1 MARLGDVFGVQ
12 EMTNWLKAWLALN
25 ITKDGLHEFVDRE
38 VKQFQT
44 GIYQNITSTLGPSAN
59 TTCTSCFTAN
69 ILPCPTQGVCKK
81 RGRKSCK
88 SMHDTP
94 SRRHRPCPLSIC
106 EAVRDHIKNDHRFYG
121 PSWKNTSAEQWA
133 CNHWQIGKCFMPTD
147 GYSGVTSIRDTDFN
161 GVISVILNCKH
172 FDNLMSFSI
181 APMSFGPCLLTKAR
195 DIGKA
200 VRHSPSCEVTDSDLN
215 DYFNTLETL
224 LKDSKTLANDSSAQ
238 DAVSK
243 LNLLRKESTISFAEM
258 SHLLKDAHE
267 TLGKAENVTK
277 ECKSQMESY
286 MEQLKT
292 KLDEHAETL
301 TKQHTKN
308 FTEEANM
315 FTEVKKANIT
325 EHANACT
332 VESKTLI
339 NEYANTCTEGSK
351 RNISEYTLTCT
362 EESKINLTE
371 HVNTLAKKSIQDI
384 QGAISSKK
392 ESDYENEVKDFVR
405 RLKQHYNLTMSHVSI
420 STLLPSGDEFLYK
433 IYATH
438 AICRIVESNGGNK
451 TENPI
456 TTYKEILC
464 RGEYEKLHKRIFLQS
479 EAGMGKTTFACK
491 LVLDWCNP
499 EGSLSSISK
508 TFGDANTLQDFK
520 LVLLITLRDSV
531 CERDVTNM
539 IKEQIIDMV
548 YTDTERN
555 DAYVMLNKIMQQ
567 EMCLVVQDGLDEW
580 KDPQGKL
587 AQPIMLSCY
596 SQCTVLTT
604 TRPWKL
610 TDERI
615 RQSQIDSLFELKGVS
630 DPYELCKSLLDS
642 FGCNTLNEFEQY
654 VTKNR
659 LRALL
664 FSPMLISLI
673 VSAWV
678 DGTRLTGS
686 RCDIYTVLI
695 DGLFKKASENISFFV
710 QPPLM
715 CFQNT
720 RYLQQHFE
728 HLQAISKTAFLMLFS
743 AEREHSLVI
752 SDRQLSQYLSQE
764 QKDFALRTGVITE
777 RKCVSRTYQNSTC
790 SFIHKS
796 VQEFLAAVHIARN
809 SADLAVVARYFTENS
824 NAIFENQ
831 IFIFLCGLNILLANE
846 LSRIIDSTTTSEYL
860 LSTYISGFIEA
871 QANGQNPNDIDLK
884 LSRFKGSYSD
894 LIKCD
899 ASFRILQMN
908 KSNAKLLQIGSYTDT
923 IRLKRLIDDETVVRE
938 FDLSS
943 FRNLESLK
951 MYIGIELR
959 PYVFHRLSQLKNLNL
974 HACEC
979 KGLDLSSCHRL
990 EVLDIFGGEI
1000 TLKPNAL
1007 NGLAQLKKLELWS
1020 CKCTQLNLSSCHNL
1034 ETIYLYGEGIA
1045 LQSNAFHR
1053 LVQLKMLKL
1062 KDCECQSMDLS
1073 LSLCQGLVLGDKI
1086 TLTPNALNGLAQLK
1100 KLELHACECKG
1111 LDLSSCHRL
1120 EVLDII
1126 GGKIMLK
1133 PNALNGL
1140 AQLKNLK
1147 LWYCKCTQLNISSCH
1162 NMETINLHGEGIALQ
1177 PNAFHRLAQLKMLKL
1192 HFCECQRIDLSLCQS
1207 LDTLHLVGDKITLT
1221 PNALNGL
1228 AQLKKLELHACE
1240 CKGLDLSSCHR
1251 LEVLDIIGG
1260 EIMLKPNALNG
1271 LAQLKNLKLWYCK
1284 CTQLNISS
1292 CHNME
1297 TINLHGEGI
1306 ALQPNAFHRLAQ
1318 LKMLKLHFCECQ
1330 SMDLS
1335 LCQSLET
1342 LHLVGDKI
1350 TLTPNALNWLAQLKK
1365 LNMQYCECKGL
1376 DLSSCHRLEVLDIIG
1391 SKITL
1396 KPNALNGLAQLKK
1409 LKLCYCKCTQL
1420 NLSSCHNMET
1430 IDLDGVGIALQP
1442 NAFHRLAQL
1451 KMLKLQGCECKSMD
1465 LSLCQSLEKL
1475 DLSSDRIR
1483 IHPNAL
1489 HGLAKLKI
1497 LTLEGFECKLLDLSQ
1512 CPNLKTIHLCNRITL
1527 KPNTIHGHAQ
1537 LKIYNI

>member
-1 MARLGDVFGVQ
+1 MARLGDVFGVK

-44 GIYQNITSTLGPSAN
+44 GIYQNITSTLGLSAN
-59 TTCTSCFTAN
+59 TTCTSCLTAN

-81 RGRKSCK
+81 SGRKSYIC
-88 SMHDTP
+88 MHDTP
-94 SRRHRPCPLSIC
+94 SKRYRPCPLSIC
-106 EAVRDHIKNDHRFYG
+106 EKVRDHIKNDHRFNG
-121 PSWKNTSAEQWA
+121 PSWKNTCAEQWA
-133 CNHWQIGKCFMPTD
+133 CNHWQIGKCFMPPD
-147 GYSGVTSIRDTDFN
+147 GYIGVTSIRDTDFN
-161 GVISVILNCKH
+161 GVISVMLNCKH

-181 APMSFGPCLLTKAR
+181 APMSVSPCLLSKAR

-215 DYFNTLETL
+215 DYFNTLETML
-224 LKDSKTLANDSSAQ
+224 NDSKTLANDSSAQ

-243 LNLLRKESTISFAEM
+243 LNLLRNESTISLAEM

-277 ECKSQMESY
+277 ERKAQMESY

-301 TKQHTKN
+301 IKQYTKN

-315 FTEVKKANIT
+315 FTEVRKANIT

-332 VESKTLI
+332 VESKRLF
-339 NEYANTCTEGSK
+339 NEHANT
-351 RNISEYTLTCT
+351 RT

-392 ESDYENEVKDFVR
+392 ESDYENKVEDFVG

-433 IYATH
+433 IYAAH

-464 RGEYEKLHKRIFLQS
+464 RGEHEKLHKRIFLQG

-491 LVLDWCNP
+491 LALDWCNP
-499 EGSLSSISK
+499 EGTLSSISK
-508 TFGDANTLQDFK
+508 TFGDANTLQEFK

-539 IKEQIIDMV
+539 IKKQLIDMV

-580 KDPQGKL
+580 KDPEGKE

-615 RQSQIDSLFELKGVS
+615 RKSQIDSLFELKGVS
-630 DPYELCKSLLDS
+630 DPQELCKSLLDS

-664 FSPMLISLI
+664 FSPMLLSLI
-673 VSAWV
+673 VSSWV
-678 DGTRLTGS
+678 DGTLLTGS

-695 DGLFKKASENISFFV
+695 DGLFKKVSENISFFG

-720 RYLQQHFE
+720 RYLQQSFE

-752 SDRQLSQYLSQE
+752 SDRQLSHYLTQE
-764 QKDFALRTGVITE
+764 HKDFALKTGIITE
-777 RKCVSRTYQNSTC
+777 RKCFSRTYQRSTC

-809 SADLAVVARYFTENS
+809 SADLVVVARYFGENS

-846 LSRIIDSTTTSEYL
+846 LSRIIDSTTTTEYL

-884 LSRFKGSYSD
+884 LSRFEGSYFD
-894 LIKCD
+894 CIERHALV
-899 ASFRILQMN
+899 RILQMN
-908 KSNAKLLQIGSYTDT
+908 KLNAKLLEIYPFSNNDY
-923 IRLKRLIDDETVVRE
+923 IKPRRLMEDESA

-943 FRNLESLK
+943 FRNLESLE
-951 MYIGIELR
+951 INEEILR
-959 PYVFHRLSQLKNLNL
+959 PYVCHRLSQLKKLKFYL
-974 HACEC
+974 CDC
-979 KGLDLSSCHRL
+979 KGLDLTSCHRL
-990 EVLDIFGGEI
+990 EVLDIFGREL

-1007 NGLAQLKKLELWS
+1007 NGLSQLK
-1020 CKCTQLNLSSCHNL
+1020 T
-1034 ETIYLYGEGIA
+1034 
-1045 LQSNAFHR
+1045 
-1053 LVQLKMLKL
+1053 LKL
-1062 KDCECQSMDLS
+1062 H
-1073 LSLCQGLVLGDKI
+1073 
-1086 TLTPNALNGLAQLK
+1086 T
-1100 KLELHACECKG
+1100 CECKG
-1111 LDLSSCHRL
+1111 LDLSSC
-1120 EVLDII
+1120 
-1126 GGKIMLK
+1126 
-1133 PNALNGL
+1133 
-1140 AQLKNLK
+1140 
-1147 LWYCKCTQLNISSCH
+1147 
-1162 NMETINLHGEGIALQ
+1162 
-1177 PNAFHRLAQLKMLKL
+1177 
-1192 HFCECQRIDLSLCQS
+1192 
-1207 LDTLHLVGDKITLT
+1207 
-1221 PNALNGL
+1221 
-1228 AQLKKLELHACE
+1228 
-1240 CKGLDLSSCHR
+1240 
-1251 LEVLDIIGG
+1251 
-1260 EIMLKPNALNG
+1260 
-1271 LAQLKNLKLWYCK
+1271 
-1284 CTQLNISS
+1284 
-1292 CHNME
+1292 
-1297 TINLHGEGI
+1297 
-1306 ALQPNAFHRLAQ
+1306 
-1318 LKMLKLHFCECQ
+1318 
-1330 SMDLS
+1330 
-1335 LCQSLET
+1335 
-1342 LHLVGDKI
+1342 
-1350 TLTPNALNWLAQLKK
+1350 
-1365 LNMQYCECKGL
+1365 QY
-1376 DLSSCHRLEVLDIIG
+1376 
-1391 SKITL
+1391 
-1396 KPNALNGLAQLKK
+1396 
-1409 LKLCYCKCTQL
+1409 
-1420 NLSSCHNMET
+1420 
-1430 IDLDGVGIALQP
+1430 
-1442 NAFHRLAQL
+1442 
-1451 KMLKLQGCECKSMD
+1451 
-1465 LSLCQSLEKL
+1465 
-1475 DLSSDRIR
+1475 
-1483 IHPNAL
+1483 
-1489 HGLAKLKI
+1489 
-1497 LTLEGFECKLLDLSQ
+1497 
-1512 CPNLKTIHLCNRITL
+1512 
-1527 KPNTIHGHAQ
+1527 
-1537 LKIYNI
+1537 